1 MTIMMMKRH
10 FLIAAAIVLLLCWL
24 HVRTAWTQDSL
35 LPLQHPREE
44 GDLRRC
50 SDCHEAEPD
59 GFPFRRYE
67 HTPLFGD
74 NHRFTATGS
83 QRVCDMCHH
92 PSFCGDCH
100 GAGAG
105 LKPSVKNHTDTR
117 RLAPHRGDYL
127 IRHRID
133 GRLNPAKCFR
143 CHGRPKAA
151 KTCRPCHG

>member
-1 MTIMMMKRH
+1 MMTMTTTRC
-10 FLIAAAIVLLLCWL
+10 FSIAAAIILLLGVL
-24 HVRTAWTQDSL
+24 QVRTAWTQDEL

-50 SDCHEAEPD
+50 SDCHDAEPD

-74 NHRFTATGS
+74 NHRLTAAGS
-83 QRVCDMCHH
+83 QSVCDMCHQ
-92 PSFCGDCH
+92 PGFCSACH

-105 LKPSVKNHTDTR
+105 LKPSLKNHADPRPLT
-117 RLAPHRGDYL
+117 PHRGDYL